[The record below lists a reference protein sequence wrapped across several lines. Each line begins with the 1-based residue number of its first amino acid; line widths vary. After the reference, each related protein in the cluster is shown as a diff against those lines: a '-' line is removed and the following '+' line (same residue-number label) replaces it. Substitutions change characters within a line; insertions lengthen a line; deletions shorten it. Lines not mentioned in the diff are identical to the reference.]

1 MIQIEE
7 QKEESKSSKE
17 SDDFS
22 FRKQDEVEVKPLQKI
37 DNKLY
42 NEMAE
47 RRNRFKG
54 KFRFEQIAEENEESV
69 ESASAGDDSSEVE
82 MPLDLDN
89 VTKEEIKKK
98 RREQK
103 LPLNR
108 LQFNGYRMHLRNES
122 FSAIN

>member
-1 MIQIEE
+1 
-7 QKEESKSSKE
+7 
-17 SDDFS
+17 
-22 FRKQDEVEVKPLQKI
+22 
-37 DNKLY
+37 
-42 NEMAE
+42 MAE

-54 KFRFEQIAEENEESV
+54 KFRFEQIAEENEDSA
-69 ESASAGDDSSEVE
+69 ESASVGDGSSEVE
-82 MPLDLDN
+82 MPLDLEN

-108 LQFNGYRMHLRNES
+108 LQLNGYRMHLRNES